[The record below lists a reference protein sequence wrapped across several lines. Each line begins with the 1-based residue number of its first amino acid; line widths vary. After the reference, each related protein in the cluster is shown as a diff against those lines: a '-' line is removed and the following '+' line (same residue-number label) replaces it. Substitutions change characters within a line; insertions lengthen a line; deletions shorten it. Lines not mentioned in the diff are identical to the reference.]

1 MMVVGLTGGIGS
13 GKTTILKM
21 FEVKGIVT
29 YNADVEARNLI
40 NTSPEIRSELIAVF
54 GDEAYINKDLNRP
67 FIAKIVFS
75 DKDKLAALNSITH
88 PRLHHHFKSFLATQ
102 SGKYIVYEAAI
113 LLESEGYKLCDYII
127 TVTANREDKIKRI
140 QGRDGMTVQEIT
152 ARMNS
157 QMTDKA
163 RIARSNFVIINNRL
177 QATKEQ
183 VDTLNGL
190 LLDLCIDN

>member
-1 MMVVGLTGGIGS
+1 MVVGLTGGIGS
-13 GKTTILKM
+13 GKTTVLKM
-21 FEVKGIVT
+21 FEGKGIVT

-75 DKDKLAALNSITH
+75 DKDKLAVLNSITH
-88 PRLHHHFKSFLATQ
+88 PRLHHHFKSFLAVQ

-127 TVTANREDKIKRI
+127 TVTANKEDKIKRI
-140 QGRDGMTVQEIT
+140 QGRDGMTVPEIT

-163 RIARSNFVIINNRL
+163 RIAKSNFVIINNSL
-177 QATKEQ
+177 QATSEQ

>member
-13 GKTTILKM
+13 GKTTVLKM

-40 NTSPEIRSELIAVF
+40 NTSPEIRRELIAVF
-54 GDEAYINKDLNRP
+54 GDEAYIKKDLNRP

-88 PRLHHHFKSFLATQ
+88 PRLHHHFKSFLAAQ

-127 TVTANREDKIKRI
+127 TVTANTEDKIKRI
-140 QGRDGMTVQEIT
+140 QDRDSMTVPEIT

-157 QMTDKA
+157 QITDKE
-163 RIARSNFVIINNRL
+163 RIARSDFVIINNSL
-177 QATKEQ
+177 QATSEQ
-183 VDTLNGL
+183 VDSLHGL
-190 LLDLCIDN
+190 LVDLCIDN

>member
-1 MMVVGLTGGIGS
+1 MVVGLTGGIGS

-88 PRLHHHFKSFLATQ
+88 PRLHHHFKSFLAAQ

-177 QATKEQ
+177 QATTEQ